1 MAELIY
7 SVDKIIIAV
16 SMLKGVIRLCYSK
29 VIDASASGM
38 WEKYVFDDTYREF
51 FMQAQYYNQQ
61 QQFSTFREILAN
73 DPKADR
79 LHALVSTAAI
89 GYLRQLNER
98 IPDITNA
105 AGNVIIPFRNFRF
118 EIIQSHM
125 KDKYQHKIAI
135 HFYSELLTWIDT
147 VQNMFLLAIGD
158 QQDALRNGEMI
169 DTEMVA
175 WRPNL
180 GICAFQPVN
189 GVQSI
194 DVRQQEICDVKL

>member
-1 MAELIY
+1 ME
-7 SVDKIIIAV
+7 
-16 SMLKGVIRLCYSK
+16 KGLIRLGYTK
-29 VIDASASGM
+29 VIDASASGT

-61 QQFSTFREILAN
+61 QQFSTFREILEN

-98 IPDITNA
+98 IPDITTV
-105 AGNVIIPFRNFRF
+105 AGKVFIPFKKFRF
-118 EIIQSHM
+118 EIMQSHV

-135 HFYSELLTWIDT
+135 HFYSEVLTWIDT
-147 VQNMFLLAIGD
+147 VQNIFLLAIGD
-158 QQDALRNGEMI
+158 QREALSKGLMI
-169 DTEMVA
+169 DTEMVG

-180 GICAFQPVN
+180 GISAFQPA
-189 GVQSI
+189 
-194 DVRQQEICDVKL
+194 DVKITEVQAHEKNDIKL

>member
-1 MAELIY
+1 MA
-7 SVDKIIIAV
+7 
-16 SMLKGVIRLCYSK
+16 KGLIRLCYSK
-29 VIDASASGM
+29 VIDASASGV

-61 QQFSTFREILAN
+61 QKFTTFREILDH

-98 IPDITNA
+98 IPDITNVS
-105 AGNVIIPFRNFRF
+105 GKVFIPFRNFRF
-118 EIIQSHM
+118 EILHSHM

-135 HFYSELLTWIDT
+135 HFYSEVLTWIDT

-158 QQDALRNGEMI
+158 QCDALRNGQMI

-180 GICAFQPVN
+180 GISSFQLATD
-189 GVQSI
+189 VQAI
-194 DVRQQEICDVKL
+194 ETQVREGSDLKL

>member
-1 MAELIY
+1 MA
-7 SVDKIIIAV
+7 
-16 SMLKGVIRLCYSK
+16 KGLIRLCYSK
-29 VIDASASGM
+29 VIDASASGV
-38 WEKYVFDDTYREF
+38 WEKYVLDDTYREF

-61 QQFSTFREILAN
+61 QKFTTFREILEH

-98 IPDITNA
+98 IPDITNVS
-105 AGNVIIPFRNFRF
+105 GKVFIPFRNFKF
-118 EIIQSHM
+118 EILHSHV

-135 HFYSELLTWIDT
+135 HFYSEVLTWIDT
-147 VQNMFLLAIGD
+147 VQNMFLLAVGD
-158 QQDALRNGEMI
+158 KREALRNGQMI

-180 GICAFQPVN
+180 SISSFQPATD
-189 GVQSI
+189 VQAI
-194 DVRQQEICDVKL
+194 EAQVQEGSDLKL

>member
-1 MAELIY
+1 MA
-7 SVDKIIIAV
+7 
-16 SMLKGVIRLCYSK
+16 KGLIRLCYSK
-29 VIDASASGM
+29 VIDASASVV

-61 QQFSTFREILAN
+61 QKFSTFREILDS

-98 IPDITNA
+98 IPDITNM
-105 AGNVIIPFRNFRF
+105 AGKTVIPFRNFRL
-118 EIIQSHM
+118 EIIQSHV

-135 HFYSELLTWIDT
+135 HFYSEVLTWIDT
-147 VQNMFLLAIGD
+147 VQNLFLLAIGD
-158 QQDALRNGEMI
+158 QRDALNNGQMI
-169 DTEMVA
+169 DTEMIA

-180 GICAFQPVN
+180 SISAFQLAKD
-189 GVQSI
+189 VQTI
-194 DVRQQEICDVKL
+194 DIPGQEGRDLKL

>member
-1 MAELIY
+1 M
-7 SVDKIIIAV
+7 V
-16 SMLKGVIRLCYSK
+16 KGLVRFCYSK
-29 VIDASASGM
+29 VIDASASGT

-61 QQFSTFREILAN
+61 QQFSTFREILEN

-98 IPDITNA
+98 IPDITNV
-105 AGNVIIPFRNFRF
+105 AGKAVIPFRNFRF
-118 EIIQSHM
+118 EIIQSHV

-135 HFYSELLTWIDT
+135 HFYSDVLTWIDT
-147 VQNMFLLAIGD
+147 VQNLFLLSIGD
-158 QQDALRNGEMI
+158 QREALRNAQMI

-180 GICAFQPVN
+180 GVSSFQLLTD
-189 GVQSI
+189 VQTI
-194 DVRQQEICDVKL
+194 DGRVQEGSDLKL

>member
-1 MAELIY
+1 MT
-7 SVDKIIIAV
+7 
-16 SMLKGVIRLCYSK
+16 KGLIRLCYSK
-29 VIDASASGM
+29 VIDASASGA

-61 QQFSTFREILAN
+61 QKFSTFREILEN
-73 DPKADR
+73 DPKADQ

-98 IPDITNA
+98 VPDVTNA
-105 AGNVIIPFRNFRF
+105 SGKVFIPFKNFRF
-118 EIIQSHM
+118 EIIQSHV

-135 HFYSELLTWIDT
+135 HFYSEVLTWIDT

-158 QQDALRNGEMI
+158 QHDALRKGKMI
-169 DTEMVA
+169 DTEMAA

-180 GICAFQPVN
+180 GISAFQLAAD
-189 GVQSI
+189 VQLI
-194 DVRQQEICDVKL
+194 EANVHAETDLKL

>member
-1 MAELIY
+1 MI
-7 SVDKIIIAV
+7 
-16 SMLKGVIRLCYSK
+16 KGLVRLCYSK
-29 VIDASASGM
+29 VIDASASGT

-61 QQFSTFREILAN
+61 QQFSTFREILEN

-98 IPDITNA
+98 IPDITNVVGKA
-105 AGNVIIPFRNFRF
+105 VIPFRNFRF
-118 EIIQSHM
+118 EIIQSHV

-135 HFYSELLTWIDT
+135 HFYSDVLTWIDT
-147 VQNMFLLAIGD
+147 VQNLFLLSIGD
-158 QQDALRNGEMI
+158 QREALRNAQMI

-180 GICAFQPVN
+180 GVSSFQLRTD
-189 GVQSI
+189 VQTI
-194 DVRQQEICDVKL
+194 DGRVLEGSDLKL